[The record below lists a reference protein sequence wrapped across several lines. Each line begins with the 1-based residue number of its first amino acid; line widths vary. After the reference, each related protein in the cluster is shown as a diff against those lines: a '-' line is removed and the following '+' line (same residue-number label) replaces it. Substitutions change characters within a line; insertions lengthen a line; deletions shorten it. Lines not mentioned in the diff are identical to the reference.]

1 MKAPSFSDTR
11 RCSSVVT
18 DRMAVMSSKHG
29 CLARCVRP
37 QRLVPHAFVDWVDDV
52 RLRRSGITEGSQG
65 DRHAGLADSQLTV
78 EVLDGGLDLVT
89 CRTVAELE
97 AVFLMAE
104 PVPRLAR
111 PVTCNS
117 LLEVTSLAAGSSVSG
132 TGVRTTRSWSSR
144 VDDEREGVRYD
155 EEARGSASWLN
166 ACHPWRRHR
175 QRVVEAMQGW

>member
-1 MKAPSFSDTR
+1 M
-11 RCSSVVT
+11 
-18 DRMAVMSSKHG
+18 
-29 CLARCVRP
+29 
-37 QRLVPHAFVDWVDDV
+37 
-52 RLRRSGITEGSQG
+52 
-65 DRHAGLADSQLTV
+65 
-78 EVLDGGLDLVT
+78 LDGGLDLVT
-89 CRTVAELE
+89 CGTVAVLR
-97 AVFLMAE
+97 AVVFDGGTGAE
-104 PVPRLAR
+104 IG
-111 PVTCNS
+111 VTCNS